1 MSTSETPV
9 LSLPPSPPAAPEPP
23 LPLAAAEEPASD
35 CPSSLAA
42 AYAACA
48 LSIGASLT
56 FFLTGVVSLPVLL
69 YFPLSR
75 RFGFHSQLGELSMD
89 YYGRSL
95 LALLVGVSLALVV
108 YLLCSPSSDRSSEA
122 PATDGAGGAGDAAQ
136 RLAQPAVRDRL
147 ALLAAY
153 VVTAAA
159 LTAGLFAYQ
168 LGTRVPTPEPLP
180 TAAQS
185 PRI

>member
-1 MSTSETPV
+1 MPDPNEAV
-9 LSLPPSPPAAPEPP
+9 APPSPTPADPAAVGADVQA
-23 LPLAAAEEPASD
+23 LPAVDGEPA
-35 CPSSLAA
+35 LAA

-48 LSIGASLT
+48 LSIGASLA
-56 FFLTGVVSLPVLL
+56 FFLTGVVPLPVLL
-69 YFPLSR
+69 YFPLVR
-75 RFGFHSQLGELSMD
+75 RFGFRGELGELSMD

-95 LALLVGVSLALVV
+95 LALLVGAALGSVV
-108 YLLCSPSSDRSSEA
+108 YLLCSRPGLGAAAGSPETEA
-122 PATDGAGGAGDAAQ
+122 RPGEAS
-136 RLAQPAVRDRL
+136 LLRDRL

-153 VVTAAA
+153 VVTAALLA
-159 LTAGLFAYQ
+159 AGLFAYQ